1 MAKKEDDYHVIT
13 RSKEKEKNNSIKK
26 TIKKEKKNNVKKENT
41 VNKKKKKTVK
51 KEKKKTVKKPTIKTN
66 NDDDKLQDYITLL
79 LLLKKISE
87 NDEEFNTENIIDDY
101 ENFYNNEDSNDEE
114 NIIDG
119 ESIFKVKNN
128 IDKTLTRKEI
138 NLMEKYDKRNFNSTT
153 SFKENILNSNLSDE
167 NKVIILKQINYCNSL
182 NENSSEYHKMN
193 LWLKSLEKI
202 PFDNYVKLPVSNN
215 SSQISISN
223 FLSNLQTNLNKCIYG
238 QNKAKES
245 ILQIITQIITN
256 PMGTGSIIALKGP
269 PGVGKTSLIKNG
281 LSKSLN
287 IPFSFIT
294 LGGISDSSYLDGF
307 SYTYE
312 GSKYGKICETLIQT
326 QCMNPIIFMDELDK
340 VSKTEKGDEINNLLI
355 HLTDFTQNNNFEDKY
370 FSGIPIDLSKTI
382 FIFSLNDEYLINPI
396 LKDRLNIINLDK
408 FTTQEKIVI
417 ANDYLIPEL
426 KNNIGINDN
435 IIFSQENIRFIINNY
450 CPNEPGVRELKRCL
464 ETILRKINLLKYS
477 KKITLSYNIKNI
489 KFPLKFND
497 KIIEELLKEK
507 KINDKTSNLMMY
519 S

>member
-13 RSKEKEKNNSIKK
+13 RSKKKRNNNNIKK
-26 TIKKEKKNNVKKENT
+26 TIKKE
-41 VNKKKKKTVK
+41 
-51 KEKKKTVKKPTIKTN
+51 TVKKPIKKSIKKN
-66 NDDDKLQDYITLL
+66 SDDDQLEDYITLL
-79 LLLKKISE
+79 LLLKKLSE
-87 NDEEFNTENIIDDY
+87 NNEEFNTENIIDDY
-101 ENFYNNEDSNDEE
+101 ENFYNNEDSYDEIEDEE

-119 ESIFKVKNN
+119 ESIFKEKNN

-138 NLMEKYDKRNFNSTT
+138 NLMTKYDKRNFNSTT

-223 FLSNLQTNLNKCIYG
+223 FLSNLQINLNKCIYG

-307 SYTYE
+307 SY
-312 GSKYGKICETLIQT
+312 
-326 QCMNPIIFMDELDK
+326 
-340 VSKTEKGDEINNLLI
+340 
-355 HLTDFTQNNNFEDKY
+355 
-370 FSGIPIDLSKTI
+370 
-382 FIFSLNDEYLINPI
+382 
-396 LKDRLNIINLDK
+396 
-408 FTTQEKIVI
+408 
-417 ANDYLIPEL
+417 
-426 KNNIGINDN
+426 
-435 IIFSQENIRFIINNY
+435 
-450 CPNEPGVRELKRCL
+450 
-464 ETILRKINLLKYS
+464 KYS
-477 KKITLSYNIKNI
+477 GK
-489 KFPLKFND
+489 
-497 KIIEELLKEK
+497 
-507 KINDKTSNLMMY
+507 
-519 S
+519 